1 MWHELFHY
9 HELQRLACLLSEGV
23 FRSLCC
29 LAGEMWRS
37 RRLCVDPS
45 SGMESLSVKKKSFSV
60 DGPGPAGSSTTPT
73 HTLRPVCPFT
83 VDCHV
88 KHIDSLWNQNHGLTV
103 NKIHTYV
110 AIMPCGKKK
119 PCFGRHKICVFPE
132 EEGLLWCVNVSAL
145 ETAWQHLICCSRWST
160 RPAMLAIPVA
170 RSRSGQQLTI
180 AFVWALEVQQI
191 LRETIDYFPTAG
203 SAAYR
208 LQCG

>member
-103 NKIHTYV
+103 NKMHTYV
-110 AIMPCGKKK
+110 AIMPCGKKTLFW
-119 PCFGRHKICVFPE
+119 PTQDLRVPRGRRLVVVCKCV
-132 EEGLLWCVNVSAL
+132 
-145 ETAWQHLICCSRWST
+145 CSRDSMT
-160 RPAMLAIPVA
+160 TPDLLFPV
-170 RSRSGQQLTI
+170 
-180 AFVWALEVQQI
+180 EH
-191 LRETIDYFPTAG
+191 
-203 SAAYR
+203 
-208 LQCG
+208 